1 MQTLFNRFDLFIRFG
16 LFDVSARAGQPDRF
30 DRFDDGRDNWVGL
43 TSAAGLCALLV
54 SDLISLL

>member
-16 LFDVSARAGQPDRF
+16 LFDVPARPGLP

-43 TSAAGLCALLV
+43 ISATGLCALLV

>member
-16 LFDVSARAGQPDRF
+16 LFDVPARPSLP

-43 TSAAGLCALLV
+43 ISATGLCALLV

>member
-16 LFDVSARAGQPDRF
+16 LIDVPARHRPPGWV
-30 DRFDDGRDNWVGL
+30 DDGRDNWVGVI
-43 TSAAGLCALLV
+43 SATGLCALLL